1 MVENA
6 QRQPYSTS
14 EQQFTGNG
22 ADRAYLPGV
31 WAGVGVAHSG
41 DFILLGA
48 HNLSARLYS
57 LGDNGANVQY
67 ASININGSKFGLG
80 LGGSVGAA
88 FVLAHGYEDPQEMMG
103 LSGRR
108 DFDLAVGAK
117 LGDFLKGARALRRV
131 IETMEEYKKLT
142 YVAENAIKNLGVNI
156 REPGLITL
164 PIPLAGIGLHGWV
177 GYRFG
182 DTIVTR
188 LGYVEL

>member
-1 MVENA
+1 MVQTA
-6 QRQPYSTS
+6 QNLSSSAS
-14 EQQFTGNG
+14 EQRSIGND

-31 WAGVGVAHSG
+31 WAGIGVAHSG

-57 LGDNGANVQY
+57 LGDSGASVQY
-67 ASININGSKFGLG
+67 ASININGSKFGIG
-80 LGGSVGAA
+80 LGGSVGAV
-88 FVLAHGYEDPQEMMG
+88 FVLAHGYDDPQEMMG
-103 LSGRR
+103 LSGRG

-117 LGDFLKGARALRRV
+117 LGDFLKGVRALRRV
-131 IETMEEYKKLT
+131 IDTMEEYKKLT

-156 REPGLITL
+156 REPDLITL

-182 DTIVTR
+182 DTSVTR
-188 LGYVEL
+188 IGHVEL